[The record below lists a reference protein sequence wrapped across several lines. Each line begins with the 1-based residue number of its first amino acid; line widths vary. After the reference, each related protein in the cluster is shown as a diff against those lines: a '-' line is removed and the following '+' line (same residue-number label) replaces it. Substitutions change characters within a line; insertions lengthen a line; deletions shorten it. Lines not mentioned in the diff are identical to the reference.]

1 MTEERRRQIN
11 QSEHMCTLNQK
22 VIQAIVVKGDMAF
35 K

>member
-1 MTEERRRQIN
+1 MTAERRRQIN
-11 QSEHMCTLNQK
+11 QSEHTLNQK